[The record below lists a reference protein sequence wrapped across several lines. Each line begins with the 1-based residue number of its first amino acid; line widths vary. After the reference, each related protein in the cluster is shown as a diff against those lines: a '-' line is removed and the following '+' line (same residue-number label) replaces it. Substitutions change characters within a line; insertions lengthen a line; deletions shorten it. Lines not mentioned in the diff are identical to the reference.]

1 MAAILSEGQASVA
14 QRLKRIRR
22 SQMLS
27 IWVSRGNE
35 MTSHNGTLSSSADE
49 VFVLVAP
56 YVASHP
62 IPSSLPL
69 LPRAHLFREAG
80 ALNSLSEK
88 PLQTGECEFTRFSSW
103 GLSCELSFV
112 SPWKAANVP
121 KVFCPRKKPQ
131 TILNTFSMHF
141 NKNVPSILSKA
152 ETLPPEHKKDL
163 LEFGICSTWFS
174 SNVEM
179 KCGRRHPLNADSRR
193 SGGGQHK
200 FCHYV

>member
-35 MTSHNGTLSSSADE
+35 MTSHNGTLSSSTDE

-88 PLQTGECEFTRFSSW
+88 PLQTGKCEFARFSSW

-121 KVFCPRKKPQ
+121 KVFCPRKKLRYATFLTPFLY
-131 TILNTFSMHF
+131 ILTRKYCLFYQKPNTS
-141 NKNVPSILSKA
+141 NRTYKRLI
-152 ETLPPEHKKDL
+152 
-163 LEFGICSTWFS
+163 GIWYLF
-174 SNVEM
+174 
-179 KCGRRHPLNADSRR
+179 
-193 SGGGQHK
+193 
-200 FCHYV
+200 YVAFI